1 MTLNR
6 GGEHWRI
13 QLQLPSGPEEVDE
26 AFAALDRI
34 SLDIGSTVIVDVD
47 SNVQGLYD
55 CLIDLDIMEPE
66 NFQKL
71 QKLAG
76 YTEGL
81 SSTKEKLFS
90 GVLYAES
97 PQTID
102 DILALASHLD
112 EYAMLP
118 HVTCD
123 QALGQYLAESGIVS
137 FPEKHF
143 PHLDYGHIGE
153 EHRLKHGGVYTED
166 GYVTHRGSLVALE
179 EKPKEPVF
187 CVRLEAYHNHPS
199 HPESFSMTLPASF
212 EELNQAKYM
221 LRVNSFEEVK
231 VAEAECWYPHLA
243 KYLPLQSHELRIEL
257 LDELAEHVQQM
268 GRESDTL
275 RKYLSVLEAEQPE
288 NIQAALECAVK
299 LEDYVC
305 VPNDCT
311 EYGEYVLKRSG
322 GNEALISMLDGFTDF
337 AKLGRHFM
345 QKDGVR
351 QTDFGGIR
359 RLGTPFP
366 KQENSPEPSTLKL
379 YMPLTGEFFEPDRWG
394 NWQEEGNPLDGC
406 GLLRYQD
413 HILAALVRN
422 RMPEESE
429 RGVMYWYG
437 EEDSINRKVLSAAF
451 TVECRERQ
459 LWGIAECR
467 VLGELTPQELEK
479 LKEYISGQAS
489 DGWGEGFEQR
499 EIRVDGGE
507 LYVHLWNP
515 DNWSIQTEQE
525 CFAPNMH
532 RGGID
537 LG

>member
-81 SSTKEKLFS
+81 SPTKEKLFS

-112 EYAMLP
+112 EYVML
-118 HVTCD
+118 
-123 QALGQYLAESGIVS
+123 
-137 FPEKHF
+137 

-153 EHRLKHGGVYTED
+153 EHRLNHGGAYTEE
-166 GYVTHRGSLVALE
+166 GYVTLAALD

-199 HPESFSMTLPASF
+199 HPQPFSMTLPASF

-243 KYLPLQSHELRIEL
+243 KYLPLQSNELRIEL

-288 NIQAALECAVK
+288 NIQAALELAAK

-305 VPNDCT
+305 VPNDCA
-311 EYGEYVLKRSG
+311 EYGKDVLKRSG
-322 GNEALISMLDGFTDF
+322 GNEDLLSMLDGFTDF
-337 AKLGRHFM
+337 AKLGSHWM

-359 RLGTPFP
+359 RLGIPFP
-366 KQENSPEPSTLKL
+366 KQENSPDPSTLKL

-394 NWQEEGNPLDGC
+394 NWQEEGNPLDSC

-429 RGVMYWYG
+429 RGVMHWYG
-437 EEDSINRKVLSAAF
+437 EEDSINRKVLSAVF
-451 TVECRERQ
+451 TVECRERR
-459 LWGIAECR
+459 LWGAAECR
-467 VLGELTPQELEK
+467 VMGELTPQELDK

-489 DGWGEGFEQR
+489 DGWGESLKQR

-515 DNWSIQTEQE
+515 DNWNIQTEQE

-532 RGGID
+532 RGGQI
-537 LG
+537 L